1 MRIAFI
7 FATIGIALET
17 LLAAP
22 AQAYPVNQIQL
33 TVPFPAGGTTDVL
46 ARELGARLSKELD
59 VTVIIQNR
67 PGASATVGSQFVARA
82 APDGSQLLLGS
93 THHVINPTLQ
103 KSLPYDT
110 KKDFTDIALV
120 ALVPNA
126 LVVNPDL
133 PVRSVADLIKLAKE
147 KPGTLNF
154 GSPGV
159 GSANH
164 LAGEL
169 FKSMAGIDMM
179 HVPYPGAAPAMANL
193 IGGHIQVMFDS
204 LPTVL
209 ANAEAG
215 KLRILAVTNGERVS
229 SLPDTPTIA
238 EAGNLPGYSAS
249 AWFGLYAPAGLSD
262 EARTAL
268 EQAMKKIMSSE
279 DIALAFKKLGVE
291 PGNLAGAPFKAFVES
306 EITKWGKVVES
317 AKTAEK

>member
-1 MRIAFI
+1 MRIAI
-7 FATIGIALET
+7 TLATVGIVLGMSHVT
-17 LLAAP
+17 P
-22 AQAYPVNQIQL
+22 AQSYPVNQIQL

-82 APDGSQLLLGS
+82 APDGSHLLLGS

-110 KKDFTDIALV
+110 KKDFTNIALV

-126 LVVNPDL
+126 VVVNPDL
-133 PVRSVADLIKLAKE
+133 PVYSVADLIKLAKE

-169 FKSMAGIDMM
+169 FKSMAGINMM

-229 SLPDTPTIA
+229 SLPNIPTIA

-249 AWFGLYAPAGLSD
+249 AWFGLYAPAGLSA

-268 EQAMKKIMSSE
+268 EQAMAKIMSSE
-279 DIALAFKKLGVE
+279 DMAQAFKKLGVE
-291 PGNLAGAPFKAFVES
+291 PGHLAGAPFKAFVED
-306 EITKWGKVVES
+306 EMTKWGKVVES
-317 AKTAEK
+317 AKSTEK

>member
-1 MRIAFI
+1 MRVTRML
-7 FATIGIALET
+7 ATIGFTFGIAYATSALS
-17 LLAAP
+17 
-22 AQAYPVNQIQL
+22 YPVNQIQL

-46 ARELGARLSKELD
+46 ARELGARLGKELD
-59 VTVIIQNR
+59 VTVVIQNR
-67 PGASATVGSQFVARA
+67 PGASATVGTQFVARA
-82 APDGSQLLLGS
+82 APDGSHILLGS

-110 KKDFTDIALV
+110 KKDFTEIALV

-133 PVRSVADLIKLAKE
+133 PVYSVADLIKYAKA

-229 SLPDTPTIA
+229 SLPNTPTIA

-262 EARTAL
+262 EARAEL
-268 EQAMKKIMSSE
+268 EQAMKKIMASE
-279 DIALAFKKLGVE
+279 DMAQAFRKLGVE
-291 PGNLAGAPFKAFVES
+291 PGHLTGAPFKAFMND
-306 EITKWGKVVES
+306 EITKWGKIVES
-317 AKTAEK
+317 SKAVGN

>member
-229 SLPDTPTIA
+229 SLPDT
-238 EAGNLPGYSAS
+238 
-249 AWFGLYAPAGLSD
+249 
-262 EARTAL
+262 
-268 EQAMKKIMSSE
+268 
-279 DIALAFKKLGVE
+279 
-291 PGNLAGAPFKAFVES
+291 
-306 EITKWGKVVES
+306 
-317 AKTAEK
+317 